1 MKVIKLL
8 LFLAVA
14 GLAYQWYIHQPK
26 TGTEALISEPHSDEV
41 IAEYGATPGK

>member
-14 GLAYQWYIHQPK
+14 GAAYQYWTTHQPK
-26 TGTEALISEPHSDEV
+26 TGPEALISEPDS
-41 IAEYGATPGK
+41 